1 MLSMLDWLCAKLME
15 AEITAKAGVNKNEHS
30 GERSGY
36 RSGYRPRK
44 LDTRMGTMHLMV
56 PKLRNGRY
64 IPFFVTERK
73 HSENALVQVIQEA
86 FVQGVSTRRMEK
98 LAKSLG
104 IESISKSQVS
114 EMTKGLNDQV
124 S

>member
-1 MLSMLDWLCAKLME
+1 
-15 AEITAKAGVNKNEHS
+15 
-30 GERSGY
+30 
-36 RSGYRPRK
+36 
-44 LDTRMGTMHLMV
+44 MGTMYLMV
-56 PKLRNGRY
+56 PKLRNGGY
-64 IPFFVTERK
+64 ISFSVTERK
-73 HSENALVQVIQEA
+73 RSENALVQVIQEA

-114 EMTKGLNDQV
+114 ELTKGLNDQV

>member
-1 MLSMLDWLCAKLME
+1 MYLK
-15 AEITAKAGVNKNEHS
+15 
-30 GERSGY
+30 
-36 RSGYRPRK
+36 
-44 LDTRMGTMHLMV
+44 V
-56 PKLRNGRY
+56 PKLRTGGY
-64 IPFFVTERK
+64 IPFFVTEHKR
-73 HSENALVQVIQEA
+73 SENALIRVIQEA

-98 LAKSLG
+98 LAESLG